1 MDETNTFPR
10 PRRSGRRRGG
20 TCVAMRAPLLLSRAY
35 SAEGGCLAT
44 PKGVPSLQPPRVF
57 GLAISESSTAS
68 PRKFRRAFGR
78 WAAGTIDRPPRSS
91 HGVPPSTQCRC
102 RSGRED
108 AEDHV
113 PAPALPAPPTPQRAR
128 GCGGPRP
135 RTRAT
140 RTPGATARS
149 AAEAACRFRHAF
161 CRGAASTRSH
171 PPSWRPRRPHLGQA
185 ALTLPPTRW
194 RGRGAGTN
202 TEATEAPEARGPSL
216 SRPSRRGG
224 PAAAPRRRS
233 SDAPAPADALE
244 AAPLPSREQERQ
256 RAHLRGLLW

>member
-1 MDETNTFPR
+1 MSCNSKRSPISSTPSRLR
-10 PRRSGRRRGG
+10 PRD
-20 TCVAMRAPLLLSRAY
+20 
-35 SAEGGCLAT
+35 
-44 PKGVPSLQPPRVF
+44 K
-57 GLAISESSTAS
+57 
-68 PRKFRRAFGR
+68 RKQ
-78 WAAGTIDRPPRSS
+78 
-91 HGVPPSTQCRC
+91 HGVPAQVPPRL
-102 RSGRED
+102 RPLGRRHHRPTTSQQPRRTAID
-108 AEDHV
+108 AV
-113 PAPALPAPPTPQRAR
+113 PLPQRTR
-128 GCGGPRP
+128 GCGGPCP

-185 ALTLPPTRW
+185 ALPLPPTRW

-233 SDAPAPADALE
+233 GDAPAPADALE
-244 AAPLPSREQERQ
+244 AAPPPSRE
-256 RAHLRGLLW
+256 

>member
-91 HGVPPSTQCRC
+91 RGVPPSTQCRC

-113 PAPALPAPPTPQRAR
+113 PAPALPAPP
-128 GCGGPRP
+128 
-135 RTRAT
+135 
-140 RTPGATARS
+140 
-149 AAEAACRFRHAF
+149 
-161 CRGAASTRSH
+161 
-171 PPSWRPRRPHLGQA
+171 
-185 ALTLPPTRW
+185 
-194 RGRGAGTN
+194 
-202 TEATEAPEARGPSL
+202 
-216 SRPSRRGG
+216 
-224 PAAAPRRRS
+224 
-233 SDAPAPADALE
+233 
-244 AAPLPSREQERQ
+244 APLPVARWRQHAASPLAPLWRRPMLWRPHRCHRESRRTA
-256 RAHLRGLLW
+256 AHLRGLW